1 MSCDVRDNIAD
12 RIIDDVADFSS
23 QQVFQELKDR
33 GIVLHY
39 SEVPRDVLVEVL
51 YEEKMGF
58 YI

>member
-1 MSCDVRDNIAD
+1 MSCEANDNIAD
-12 RIIDDVADFSS
+12 RIIGDVADLSS
-23 QQVFQELKDR
+23 QQVSQELKDR